1 MLADL
6 SQELLGVFVKKN
18 KRLPEVLVMYRDGV
32 SEGQFDE
39 VGRCQAAKLPDEQM
53 PVQVGTLATRRSAER

>member
-1 MLADL
+1 MLAGHF
-6 SQELLGVFVKKN
+6 QELLGVFSKKN

-39 VGRCQAAKLPDEQM
+39 VGGCQAVQPPTEQVHM
-53 PVQVGTLATRRSAER
+53 

>member
-1 MLADL
+1 MCLL
-6 SQELLGVFVKKN
+6 ITCQELLGVFSMKN

-39 VGRCQAAKLPDEQM
+39 VGGCKMNRCLSKHPHWQTEQ
-53 PVQVGTLATRRSAER
+53 

>member
-1 MLADL
+1 MLAVHV
-6 SQELLGVFVKKN
+6 QELLGVFSKKN

-39 VGRCQAAKLPDEQM
+39 VGACQAVELPGEQ
-53 PVQVGTLATRRSAER
+53 VHV